1 MINRQIFVDN
11 DNNIFVLIDEAH
23 RTQGGDA
30 NAMMNKMLPRACQI
44 AFTGTPLMKKV
55 PERLKGKVAS
65 KSESIQKFGG
75 LIDEYTISE
84 AEKDGAV
91 LPLIYQGRFVDQKID
106 AIADKFYERLASKFS
121 ESERKD
127 FAKKCI
133 SSSVLE
139 ETSQRI
145 EMIALDVNDHFMKNF
160 KDTGL
165 KRSACCSK

>member
-1 MINRQIFVDN
+1 M
-11 DNNIFVLIDEAH
+11 
-23 RTQGGDA
+23 
-30 NAMMNKMLPRACQI
+30 
-44 AFTGTPLMKKV
+44 
-55 PERLKGKVAS
+55 KGKVAS

-127 FAKKCI
+127 FAKNVYQALFWKKHLN
-133 SSSVLE
+133 VL
-139 ETSQRI
+139 
-145 EMIALDVNDHFMKNF
+145 K
-160 KDTGL
+160 
-165 KRSACCSK
+165 

>member
-1 MINRQIFVDN
+1 M
-11 DNNIFVLIDEAH
+11 
-23 RTQGGDA
+23 
-30 NAMMNKMLPRACQI
+30 
-44 AFTGTPLMKKV
+44 
-55 PERLKGKVAS
+55 S
-65 KSESIQKFGG
+65 KSQSIEKFGG

-106 AIADKFYERLASKFS
+106 EIADKFYERLAGRFS

-145 EMIALDVNDHFMKNF
+145 EMIALDVNDHFVKNF
-160 KDTGL
+160 QNTGL
-165 KRSACCSK
+165 KGQLVAPSKYAAVMFKQALDLLGEIRAEVIISDTLADEGKDDTLSEHKKNCN

>member
-1 MINRQIFVDN
+1 M
-11 DNNIFVLIDEAH
+11 
-23 RTQGGDA
+23 
-30 NAMMNKMLPRACQI
+30 
-44 AFTGTPLMKKV
+44 
-55 PERLKGKVAS
+55 
-65 KSESIQKFGG
+65 
-75 LIDEYTISE
+75 
-84 AEKDGAV
+84 

-165 KRSACCSK
+165 KGQLICSK